1 MDLETGKKLI
11 QAMHEPYDSIT
22 RWVYDVMPVVP
33 SYDKEL
39 TIVMFPFTEKRY
51 KKRTVLL
58 KNLDSMNDT
67 TSEMEK
73 SQELESGV
81 KRNNHYL

>member
-1 MDLETGKKLI
+1 
-11 QAMHEPYDSIT
+11 
-22 RWVYDVMPVVP
+22 
-33 SYDKEL
+33 
-39 TIVMFPFTEKRY
+39 
-51 KKRTVLL
+51 
-58 KNLDSMNDT
+58 MNDT